1 MPSFALGPRASNR
14 LFVVSGSTPSVV
26 MESIGRVN
34 FILTMVLVI
43 VIRIRLEGYELWLFV
58 GSTFGIVVGPS
69 IRAVGKRLGCM
80 VELVLLGRV
89 SREC

>member
-1 MPSFALGPRASNR
+1 
-14 LFVVSGSTPSVV
+14 
-26 MESIGRVN
+26 
-34 FILTMVLVI
+34 MVLVI

-80 VELVLLGRV
+80 VEIVLLGRV